1 MDDFYSQPTGQQKQ
15 PQQAQTQTKTQTSSV
30 QQFNNTR
37 SNQLSD
43 TISTIF
49 ITFIVALA
57 IVSFLIGLGF
67 VVVNKIRKNIYNK
80 KIVNDWKK
88 TVIFEISVPKETQE
102 QAQKEG
108 GSKRDDKDVLAIG
121 EQIFSLMSDFSK
133 GGWKYWLRGGVR
145 FSLEIVNINQET
157 RFWLGCNSE
166 HADIIER
173 QIIAVY
179 SKANIVRLE
188 KPNFFK
194 ENTFSYAQE
203 MDFGVRYELPVKTY
217 RGMDQEPLNTITN
230 TLAGLSMQ
238 ESAAIQLVITP
249 VKESWQKNPRVLAA
263 KIQQGQNP
271 KEILFP
277 EVKVSKILMKFL
289 KDLWKELFKSEK
301 KDSSGESGDRKIDLS
316 GKKQAIQLTP
326 QQQEI
331 IKKLE
336 EKASKQGFVFSLRVV
351 GSAETEQRAKTI
363 TENILPSFQIYE
375 NRPFNYFKKLKTDPK
390 DTIRNFI
397 LRAQSFNKKNI
408 INTEEINSI
417 WHLPNYLTMTS
428 NIKYLVARKPP
439 IPLLIPGPGP
449 GNVFIGKA
457 SSGAQTKDVYLK
469 TEDRLRHIYA
479 LGGTGTGKSEMMG
492 HVILEDI
499 NMGNGVCV
507 VDPHG
512 ELIDNLML
520 RIPREHLDRVVLF
533 SPSITDFPIGLNML
547 ETDPLKPTEK
557 TLVIDTLFSIWDKL
571 YDLKATGGPMFEQ
584 YMKNALR
591 LIMSH
596 PESGSTLME
605 VQKVLTDEDYRTFKL
620 AMCDDQEVVDF
631 WEKVASQAG
640 GDSSLENMVPYF
652 ISKLAPFVT
661 NDFLR
666 PIVGQ
671 QTSSINFR
679 QAMDNKKILLLK
691 LEKSLIGES
700 ASYLLGMVII
710 GNLLRAGMGRA
721 DGKQYNE
728 DGTVDEI
735 LPNERIPF
743 FVYIDEMQNFLF
755 DAIPQ
760 ALEEIRKYKV
770 GFYLAHQF
778 VKQVI
783 SKGDERIKDS
793 IMNNCAN
800 KMIYRIG
807 ADDAKYLEPFFSPTL
822 TAEDLM
828 NPEKYTI
835 NTRILVDGQQT
846 TPFNFFPENTFS
858 KAIDKQVRLD
868 IIEMTKRKYG
878 KAREEIEQEI
888 RDRGKFLF

>member
-1 MDDFYSQPTGQQKQ
+1 
-15 PQQAQTQTKTQTSSV
+15 
-30 QQFNNTR
+30 
-37 SNQLSD
+37 
-43 TISTIF
+43 
-49 ITFIVALA
+49 
-57 IVSFLIGLGF
+57 
-67 VVVNKIRKNIYNK
+67 
-80 KIVNDWKK
+80 
-88 TVIFEISVPKETQE
+88 
-102 QAQKEG
+102 
-108 GSKRDDKDVLAIG
+108 
-121 EQIFSLMSDFSK
+121 
-133 GGWKYWLRGGVR
+133 
-145 FSLEIVNINQET
+145 
-157 RFWLGCNSE
+157 
-166 HADIIER
+166 
-173 QIIAVY
+173 
-179 SKANIVRLE
+179 
-188 KPNFFK
+188 
-194 ENTFSYAQE
+194 
-203 MDFGVRYELPVKTY
+203 
-217 RGMDQEPLNTITN
+217 
-230 TLAGLSMQ
+230 
-238 ESAAIQLVITP
+238 
-249 VKESWQKNPRVLAA
+249 
-263 KIQQGQNP
+263 
-271 KEILFP
+271 
-277 EVKVSKILMKFL
+277 
-289 KDLWKELFKSEK
+289 
-301 KDSSGESGDRKIDLS
+301 
-316 GKKQAIQLTP
+316 
-326 QQQEI
+326 
-331 IKKLE
+331 
-336 EKASKQGFVFSLRVV
+336 VV
-351 GSAETEQRAKTI
+351 GSGETEERAKTI
-363 TENILPSFQIYE
+363 VNQIIPAFQIYE
-375 NRPFNYFKKLKTDPK
+375 NHPFNYFKKRKTNTK
-390 DTIRNFI
+390 DGVQKFVY
-397 LRAQSFNKKNI
+397 RAQTYDSKNI
-408 INTEEINSI
+408 INIEEVNSI

-428 NIKYLVARKPP
+428 NIRWLVARKPP
-439 IPLLIPGPGP
+439 VPLLIPGPGP
-449 GNVFIGKA
+449 GNVRIGKA
-457 SSGAQTKDVYLK
+457 SSGAVTKDVYLK

-499 NMGNGVCV
+499 AMGNGVCV

-520 RIPREHLDRVVLF
+520 RIPREHMDRVVLF
-533 SPSITDFPIGLNML
+533 SPSISDFPIGLNML
-547 ETDPLKPTEK
+547 EVDPLKPTEK

-620 AMCDDQEVVDF
+620 AMCDDPEVVDF

-666 PIVGQ
+666 PIIGQ
-671 QTSSINFR
+671 QKSSINFR
-679 QAMDNKKILLLK
+679 MAMDNKKILLLK

-710 GNLLRAGMGRA
+710 GNMLRAGMGRA
-721 DGKQYNE
+721 DGKRYLE
-728 DGTVDEI
+728 DGTTEEI

-846 TPFNFFPENTFS
+846 TPFNFYPENTFS
-858 KAIDKQVRLD
+858 KPIDKQMRLD
-868 IIEMTKRKYG
+868 IIEMTKKKYG
-878 KAREEIEQEI
+878 KARAEIEEEI
-888 RDRGKFLF
+888 RNRGKLLF

>member
-1 MDDFYSQPTGQQKQ
+1 MDDFYSQPTNS
-15 PQQAQTQTKTQTSSV
+15 PQTQKPSTQTQKPSV
-30 QQFNNTR
+30 QTTATPKNPSTNNFSATL
-37 SNQLSD
+37 N
-43 TISTIF
+43 TIAIN
-49 ITFIVALA
+49 TFLVVFVLLALLA
-57 IVSFLIGLGF
+57 AW
-67 VVVNKIRKNIYNK
+67 VVGIKILRKKLYEK
-80 KIVNDWKK
+80 KIANDWKK
-88 TVIFEISVPKETQE
+88 TVIMEIAVPKETKE
-102 QAQKEG
+102 QAQKDG
-108 GSKRDDKDVLAIG
+108 GGGKDDKEVLSTG
-121 EQIFSLMSDFSK
+121 EQIFAVMADYAQKKSK
-133 GGWKYWLRGGVR
+133 PWEYGGER
-145 FSLEIVNINQET
+145 FSLEIVHLDQET
-157 RFWLGCNSE
+157 RFWLGCSDK
-166 HADIIER
+166 HAQVIER
-173 QIIAVY
+173 QILAVY
-179 SKANIVRLE
+179 PKADISRLE
-188 KPNFFK
+188 NPEFFREK
-194 ENTFSYAQE
+194 TFAYVQE
-203 MDFGVRYELPVKTY
+203 LDLGIRYELPFKTY
-217 RGMDQEPLNTITN
+217 RNMELEPLNTVTN
-230 TLAGLSMQ
+230 SLSGLSKI
-238 ESAAIQLVITP
+238 EGAAIQLVITP
-249 VKESWQKNPRVLAA
+249 MKEKWQKNPRVLAS

-277 EVKVSKILMKFL
+277 EVKPGKIFIKLL
-289 KDLWKELFKSEK
+289 KDVWKELFKGEKKDGSEK
-301 KDSSGESGDRKIDLS
+301 KERKIDLS
-316 GKKQAIQLTP
+316 GKEIALQLTP

-336 EKASKQGFVFSLRVV
+336 EKSSKQGFVFTLRVV
-351 GSAETEQRAKTI
+351 GSGETEERAKTI
-363 TENILPSFQIYE
+363 VQQILPSFQIYE
-375 NRPFNYFKKLKTDPK
+375 NHPFNFFKKRNTDPK
-390 DTIRNFI
+390 DGIQKFVY
-397 LRAQSFNKKNI
+397 RAQTYNSKNI

-417 WHLPNYLTMTS
+417 WHLPNYLTSTS
-428 NIKYLVARKPP
+428 NIRWLVARKPP
-439 IPLLIPGPGP
+439 IPLIIPGPGP
-449 GNVFIGKA
+449 GSVYIGKA
-457 SSGAQTKDVYLK
+457 SSGAQKKDVYIR

-479 LGGTGTGKSEMMG
+479 LGGTGTGKSELMG

-499 NMGNGVCV
+499 KMGNGVCV

-620 AMCDDQEVVDF
+620 AMCDDLECVDF

-666 PIVGQ
+666 PIIGQ
-671 QTSSINFR
+671 QKSSINFR
-679 QAMDNKKILLLK
+679 KAMDNKKILLLK

-721 DGKQYNE
+721 DGKRYTE
-728 DGTVDEI
+728 DGGTEEI
-735 LPNERIPF
+735 LASERIPF

-778 VKQVI
+778 VKQVV
-783 SKGDERIKDS
+783 KNGDERIKDS

-807 ADDAKYLEPFFSPTL
+807 ADDAKYLESYFSPTL

-835 NTRILVDGQQT
+835 NSRILVDGQMT

-858 KAIDKQVRLD
+858 KEIDKQIRLD
-868 IIEMTKRKYG
+868 IIEMTKQKYG
-878 KAREEIEQEI
+878 KARDLIEQEI
-888 RDRGKFLF
+888 RDRGKLLF